1 MYVSDDQVGEK
12 PMSYDTDNRAGGEPR
27 FERFYKEHL
36 LDISGYVRR
45 RVTSWEASD
54 VTAQVFAVAWRRFE
68 QIPPPPTDRL
78 WLFGVA
84 RRTIADHRRS
94 GIRRLRL
101 HKRLVEQA
109 QPFAAGDDLDPVH
122 ARVELAMARLRPKD
136 REVLRLVFWDGLTY
150 AEAAVVLGCSPNA
163 VEVRF
168 RRAQG
173 RVRSALSIVPAS
185 GEAADA
191 NTVPIRQWR
200 TQP

>member
-1 MYVSDDQVGEK
+1 M
-12 PMSYDTDNRAGGEPR
+12 
-27 FERFYKEHL
+27 
-36 LDISGYVRR
+36 
-45 RVTSWEASD
+45 
-54 VTAQVFAVAWRRFE
+54 TAQVFAVAWRRFE

-84 RRTIADHRRS
+84 RRTIADYRRS
-94 GIRRLRL
+94 GRLRL
-101 HKRLVEQA
+101 QKRLAEQA
-109 QPFAAGDDLDPVH
+109 QPFAAGEDLDPVH

-136 REVLRLVFWDGLTY
+136 REVLRLVLWDDLTY

-173 RVRSALSIVPAS
+173 RVRTALSIVPAS

-191 NTVPIRQWR
+191 NTIPVRQWR